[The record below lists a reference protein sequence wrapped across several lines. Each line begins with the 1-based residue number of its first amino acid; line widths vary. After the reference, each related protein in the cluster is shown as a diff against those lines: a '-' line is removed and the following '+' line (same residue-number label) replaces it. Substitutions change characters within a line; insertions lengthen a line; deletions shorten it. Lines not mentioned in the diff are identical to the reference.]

1 MGLQYNN
8 SGNNDTNHL
17 KDLFPDEET
26 HSLKDYVNI
35 IRHHLVSVMIIS
47 LTILVLSI
55 IYAATATDIYKANT
69 VLKISEPKGS
79 ILDASSFL
87 PEFGGGNQADRFI
100 ANEIETI
107 KNITITEQVA
117 TEIMDSFITSKNNE
131 MFSLVVDKNYFSD
144 KKKGLKS
151 YDNILK
157 VLEDKVS
164 VEQKRGLDFI
174 EISVESPSPYEASLI
189 ANTYTKVYREFNLL
203 DNRKQVSKV
212 KEFLFSQR
220 NEKLEQLIQSED
232 NLTNYQRKGGVVEL
246 GEQAKALI
254 ETITDLETKVNSS
267 QVELSIAKENLNQY
281 KDELKKK
288 DPTIS
293 EYLENKTAE
302 PYLARLQEQIA
313 EVETQKDIA
322 MANSSKNAGSNK
334 ELIKQYDDKL
344 ADLKKKLKES
354 MQEYKA
360 TILAAS
366 PEEIKSLTQKIFE
379 EQIKFQA
386 HEASYNKLKGFLNG
400 YEKRFESLPE
410 KTIGLARYQ
419 REQMANEKLYLLLE
433 EKYQEALINEQS
445 TTGSVLVL
453 NFARTP
459 KEPSKPNR
467 KLIVLIGLVLGLGL
481 AVGYALILNYFDR
494 RIKTPEDIEDR
505 NINLI
510 GWVPRVKT
518 ISGETNKKG
527 KEFII
532 SDNADSVASEAFK
545 AIRTRIRYSMIDGEA
560 KSILITSSAP
570 GEGKS
575 TIAVNLAG
583 SFALANKR
591 TVILDCDLRKPRVHS
606 IFNEK
611 RFPGFTDYFIGRASF
626 EEIER
631 KTIVENLSMITA
643 GTIPPNPSEILDSRG
658 MKSFMKKLSNEFDI
672 IIVDSPPILT
682 VTDAEILSK
691 LVDETIL
698 VVSANS
704 TDSDL
709 MTKAVS
715 LLKSGQ
721 ESSFIGALLNNF
733 ELQNSYGSYYKY
745 AYIYARNGQN
755 QNGKSKVKSK
765 SELEK
770 PK

>member
-1 MGLQYNN
+1 
-8 SGNNDTNHL
+8 
-17 KDLFPDEET
+17 
-26 HSLKDYVNI
+26 
-35 IRHHLVSVMIIS
+35 
-47 LTILVLSI
+47 
-55 IYAATATDIYKANT
+55 
-69 VLKISEPKGS
+69 
-79 ILDASSFL
+79 
-87 PEFGGGNQADRFI
+87 
-100 ANEIETI
+100 
-107 KNITITEQVA
+107 
-117 TEIMDSFITSKNNE
+117 MDSFITSKNNE

-400 YEKRFESLPE
+400 YEKDLNHFQKR
-410 KTIGLARYQ
+410 Q
-419 REQMANEKLYLLLE
+419 
-433 EKYQEALINEQS
+433 
-445 TTGSVLVL
+445 SVLPD
-453 NFARTP
+453 T
-459 KEPSKPNR
+459 KENKWQTKNYIFYWRKSTR
-467 KLIVLIGLVLGLGL
+467 KL
-481 AVGYALILNYFDR
+481 
-494 RIKTPEDIEDR
+494 
-505 NINLI
+505 
-510 GWVPRVKT
+510 
-518 ISGETNKKG
+518 
-527 KEFII
+527 
-532 SDNADSVASEAFK
+532 
-545 AIRTRIRYSMIDGEA
+545 
-560 KSILITSSAP
+560 
-570 GEGKS
+570 
-575 TIAVNLAG
+575 
-583 SFALANKR
+583 
-591 TVILDCDLRKPRVHS
+591 
-606 IFNEK
+606 
-611 RFPGFTDYFIGRASF
+611 
-626 EEIER
+626 
-631 KTIVENLSMITA
+631 
-643 GTIPPNPSEILDSRG
+643 
-658 MKSFMKKLSNEFDI
+658 
-672 IIVDSPPILT
+672 
-682 VTDAEILSK
+682 
-691 LVDETIL
+691 
-698 VVSANS
+698 
-704 TDSDL
+704 
-709 MTKAVS
+709 
-715 LLKSGQ
+715 
-721 ESSFIGALLNNF
+721 
-733 ELQNSYGSYYKY
+733 
-745 AYIYARNGQN
+745 
-755 QNGKSKVKSK
+755 
-765 SELEK
+765 
-770 PK
+770 